1 MDVLIY
7 TTPACHFCK
16 EAKAFF
22 DQNGVQYREIN
33 VREDAAAMDA
43 MIKKSGQRGVP
54 VIDVD
59 GEIIVG
65 FDRPALVEALDIE
78 D

>member
-7 TTPACHFCK
+7 TTPTCHFCK

-22 DQNGVQYREIN
+22 DENGVKYREIN
-33 VREDAAAMDA
+33 VREDLAAMDT
-43 MIKKSGQRGVP
+43 MVKKSGQRGVP

-65 FDRPALVEALDIE
+65 FDKPALAEALDIE
-78 D
+78 E